1 MISFDLKCRAD
12 HVFEIWFRSS
22 ADYQDQSAR
31 GLIACPVCGDNQ
43 TTKAVMA
50 PFVGA
55 KGNRAVAQNTHV
67 PPVPA
72 LGARSSSPSAGLPAV
87 PMMTT
92 LADQLAAASPE
103 AIRPL
108 ISAMAQAQATALAQ
122 STWVGRN
129 FATEARALHAA
140 VESGEIETPPAIHG
154 QATPAQAEALL
165 DDGIAIM
172 PLIVPVVPPE
182 MQN

>member
-22 ADYQDQSAR
+22 ADHDDQAAR
-31 GLIACPVCGDNQ
+31 GLIACPVCGDSQ

-55 KGNRAVAQNTHV
+55 KGNRTVAQTTHV
-67 PPVPA
+67 PLAPA
-72 LGARSSSPSAGLPAV
+72 SPSAGPPEV

-92 LADQLAAASPE
+92 LADQLAAASPDT
-103 AIRPL
+103 IRPL
-108 ISAMAQAQATALAQ
+108 ISAMAQAQAAALAQ

-140 VESGEIETPPAIHG
+140 VESGEIQTPPAIHG

-172 PLIVPVVPPE
+172 PLLVPVVPPE

>member
-22 ADYQDQSAR
+22 ADHDDQAAR
-31 GLIACPVCGDNQ
+31 GLIACPVCGDSQ
-43 TTKAVMA
+43 TVKAVMA
-50 PFVGA
+50 PHVAA
-55 KGNRAVAQNTHV
+55 KGNRAVARPAQTA
-67 PPVPA
+67 PLPVPSA
-72 LGARSSSPSAGLPAV
+72 PAVSPPAV

-92 LADQLAAASPE
+92 LADQLAAAAPE
-103 AIRPL
+103 HIRPL
-108 ISAMAQAQATALAQ
+108 ISAMAQAQAAALAQ
-122 STWVGRN
+122 STWVGGN
-129 FATEARALHAA
+129 FAAEARALHAA

-172 PLIVPVVPPE
+172 PLLVPVVPPE